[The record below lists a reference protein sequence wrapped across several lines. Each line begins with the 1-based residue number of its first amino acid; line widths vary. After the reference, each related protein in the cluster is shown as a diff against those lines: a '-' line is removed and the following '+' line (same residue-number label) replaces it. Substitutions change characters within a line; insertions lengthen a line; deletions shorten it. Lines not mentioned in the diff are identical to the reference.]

1 MFSEVFEVT
10 YVAPLL
16 PNAVLEFAA
25 NNIIKQFATVTE
37 VNIISEASIYV
48 IFECI
53 HSNRKKIRT
62 QKTDQR
68 TITHQRLSP
77 MKVHLSFN

>member
-1 MFSEVFEVT
+1 MFSEVFAVT

-48 IFECI
+48 IVECI
-53 HSNRKKIRT
+53 HSNRKKYELKKLINER
-62 QKTDQR
+62 
-68 TITHQRLSP
+68 
-77 MKVHLSFN
+77 